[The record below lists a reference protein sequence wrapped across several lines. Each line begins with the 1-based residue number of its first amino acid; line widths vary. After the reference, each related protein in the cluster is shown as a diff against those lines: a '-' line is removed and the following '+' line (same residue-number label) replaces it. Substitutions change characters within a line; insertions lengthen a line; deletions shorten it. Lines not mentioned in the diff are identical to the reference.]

1 MKVEMNLDN
10 DSNNLVQAPTNG
22 DSEKLSPST
31 LSSLLGSKDRDYLLC
46 STAAAAETDQQV
58 KISDLEGKVIGIY
71 FSANW
76 YPPCRNFN
84 RVLIGVYEQLKSNGS
99 NFEIVFVSSD
109 EDLDAFNSYRENMPW
124 LSIPFSDLE
133 TKKALNRKY
142 DVESIPCL
150 VILQPDNTKDDDT
163 YYDGVELIYRYG
175 VDAFPFTKEKLDEL
189 RREEKRK
196 HDSQTVTNLLTNPER
211 DYLLDQT
218 ITRKVPVDSLKG
230 KTVGLYL
237 SAQWCMPCVE
247 FTPKL
252 ISIYQKIK
260 QALQE
265 KGGGEDFE
273 IVFVSNDRDQSSF
286 ESYFGTMPWLALPF
300 RDPTARTLAKYFD
313 VQWIPCLI
321 IIGPDGKTV
330 TKQGRNLINLY
341 QENAYPF
348 TDAKVESL
356 EKEME
361 EAAKSLPRSEYH
373 AGHRHLLTLVSE
385 GSGGG
390 PFICCDCDE
399 QGSGWA
405 YQCLEC
411 GYEVHPRCIRAVT
424 PQSSIED
431 RIQLDLSPQLRDVSH
446 ERFSADMATSPILA
460 RNHANEASSKFPFF
474 FIRNN
479 S

>member
-1 MKVEMNLDN
+1 MKVEMNLVDN
-10 DSNNLVQAPTNG
+10 SNNPVRTPTNG
-22 DSEKLSPST
+22 DPEAENISAST
-31 LSSLLGSKDRDYLLC
+31 LSSLLASKDRDYLLPPA
-46 STAAAAETDQQV
+46 TEADQQV

-109 EDLDAFNSYRENMPW
+109 EDLDAFNNYRQGMPW

-142 DVESIPCL
+142 EVESIPCL
-150 VILQPDNTKDDDT
+150 VILQHEDTKDNAT
-163 YYDGVELIYRYG
+163 FYDGVELIYRYG
-175 VDAFPFTKEKLDEL
+175 VDAFPFTKEKLEEL

-196 HDSQTVTNLLTNPER
+196 HDSQTVTNLLANPDR

-218 ITRKVPVDSLKG
+218 ITRKVPVDSLVG

-237 SAQWCMPCVE
+237 SAQWCLPCVE

-260 QALQE
+260 QTLE
-265 KGGGEDFE
+265 EEGGEDFE
-273 IVFVSNDRDQSSF
+273 IVFVSNDRDQNSF
-286 ESYFGTMPWLALPF
+286 ESYFGSMPWLALPF
-300 RDPTARTLAKYFD
+300 GDPTVRSLAKYFD

-321 IIGPDGKTV
+321 IIGPNGKTV

-341 QENAYPF
+341 QEDAYPF

-373 AGHRHLLTLVSE
+373 AGHRHELTLVSE

-431 RIQLDLSPQLRDVSH
+431 R
-446 ERFSADMATSPILA
+446 
-460 RNHANEASSKFPFF
+460 
-474 FIRNN
+474 
-479 S
+479 